1 MMHTLRSMALWPGL
15 PSLWIRGELYALA
28 IASLFG
34 VVLNLA
40 LLATFYWTEWL
51 SLGLVRT
58 MWLAITVASCW
69 SLVKSFILP
78 LPINQ
83 FRPSQECDNLLR
95 LAHVDYL
102 RGQYLEAEASLH
114 KILAAGH
121 EDVEAALLLASVFRR
136 TGRFRQALACLEK
149 LERLDQSQKWFIEIS
164 KEKSL
169 NLKHIDPKDLTS
181 AA

>member
-1 MMHTLRSMALWPGL
+1 MHTLRGMALWPGL
-15 PSLWIRGELYALA
+15 PSLWIRGELYSLA

-51 SLGLVRT
+51 SVALLRS
-58 MWLAITVASCW
+58 MWCAIAIASVW
-69 SLVKSFILP
+69 SLIKTVILAVQIYP
-78 LPINQ
+78 A
-83 FRPSQECDNLLR
+83 RPTQECDDLLR

-121 EDVEAALLLASVFRR
+121 EDVESALLLASVFRR

-149 LERLDQSQKWFIEIS
+149 LERLDQSRKWYIEIS

-169 NLKHIDPKDLTS
+169 NLKQIDPKDLTS
-181 AA
+181 VT

>member
-1 MMHTLRSMALWPGL
+1 MHTIRGMALWPGL
-15 PSLWIRGELYALA
+15 PSLWIRGELYSLA

-34 VVLNLA
+34 IVLNLA

-51 SLGLVRT
+51 SVALLRS
-58 MWLAITVASCW
+58 MWCAIAIASVW
-69 SLVKSFILP
+69 SLMKTVILP
-78 LPINQ
+78 VQIYPAK
-83 FRPSQECDNLLR
+83 PTQECDDLLR
-95 LAHVDYL
+95 LAYVDYL

-149 LERLDQSQKWFIEIS
+149 LERLDQSRKWYIEIS

-169 NLKHIDPKDLTS
+169 NLKHTDLKDLTS
-181 AA
+181 VA